1 MALDCI
7 GTGIVEFGPTAACP
21 GQQDGRCPLFE
32 CSSSSSGYQNDAYGW
47 YGDARTTSGCGPRAS
62 YYERP
67 IHALRLADDSGRF
80 VEYTLTSSYAGR
92 PLHSIVTG
100 CMGSNRSND
109 GSSAW
114 GNGHCTNV
122 GTLTSSSGALWS
134 GAQSLRIG
142 VGDGGADDADWALLM
157 PSSGN
162 GGGDFQGRSVWA
174 FGGEGATNNGHSG
187 TVTIFGTQSAGT
199 VTVSRIT
206 AENVSV
212 VGFDTCGACGDAM
225 LMRDDCAIS
234 PHTCDYRS
242 GCEP

>member
-1 MALDCI
+1 
-7 GTGIVEFGPTAACP
+7 
-21 GQQDGRCPLFE
+21 
-32 CSSSSSGYQNDAYGW
+32 
-47 YGDARTTSGCGPRAS
+47 
-62 YYERP
+62 
-67 IHALRLADDSGRF
+67 
-80 VEYTLTSSYAGR
+80 
-92 PLHSIVTG
+92 
-100 CMGSNRSND
+100 MGSDRSNDD

-114 GNGHCTNV
+114 DNGHCTNV
-122 GTLTSSSGALWS
+122 GTLTSSSGVS

-142 VGDGGADDADWALLM
+142 VGGGGADDADWALLM

-162 GGGDFQGRSVWA
+162 GGGDYEGRSIWA

-187 TVTIFGTQSAGT
+187 TVTIFGTQPART
-199 VTVSRIT
+199 ATSRIT

-225 LMRDDCAIS
+225 VMRDDCAVS